1 MNQFKQAISLICGS
15 SRSRAGRMSDL
26 VTEVLGIVL
35 PLAAGFTLAA
45 GVLLALVL
53 GLVFAAAGPAL
64 GAAPLGFVLAPVF
77 LGFAVIA
84 AAAAI
89 RISRGR
95 RRVRSLATRGFVDT
109 VVLLRRSAQE
119 KEREQYQ

>member
-1 MNQFKQAISLICGS
+1 MNQFKQAKSLICGS

-53 GLVFAAAGPAL
+53 GLVFEAAGPAL

-77 LGFAVIA
+77 LGFAVI